1 MIKLKLEGAQ
11 RACTPEETLDRM
23 RPHLYAAG
31 ITRIGDIT
39 GMDRSGI
46 PVAQAIRPDAYR
58 LAVDSGKGMT
68 PAAARCSAMM
78 EAFERSVGESFI
90 TTVKAKGNDI
100 QNAETRFQ
108 LLKGG
113 AYNPDV
119 ELEWAEAY
127 GIKSGTQFLVPAP
140 AVRLASKQHLWPLFG
155 CAFTST
161 SNGLSSGNTL
171 EEAIAGGLYE
181 VIERDQV
188 SCCFGGKKLGRKVDL
203 EVAQSESVGDL
214 IERLR
219 SKDIFP
225 VLFDCTFDF
234 GVPVYVAYLYDSER
248 NTGLYKGYACHLDP
262 VVAQCRAIC
271 EAVQSRTVW
280 MAGSRDDITH
290 ESFVKSKQDDNAST
304 LASLLLEKPNVRLD
318 AHEDCSKK
326 TFSEDVDALLL
337 RFERLGLPEPLL
349 KTFEHQYPCSVVRVL
364 APSLEGYMHAFG
376 QLGERV
382 FK

>member
-1 MIKLKLEGAQ
+1 MKLKLEGAQ
-11 RACTPEETLDRM
+11 RACTPEETLARM
-23 RPHLYAAG
+23 SPHLYAAG
-31 ITRIGDIT
+31 ITRIGEIT

-58 LAVDSGKGMT
+58 LSVDSGKGMT

-78 EAFERSVGESFI
+78 EAFERAVAESFVS
-90 TTVKAKGNDI
+90 TVMARGTESSI
-100 QNAETRFQ
+100 CETRFQ

-113 AYNPDV
+113 FYDPST
-119 ELEWAEAY
+119 EIEWTDAY
-127 GIKSGTQFLVPAP
+127 GISSNTMHLVPA
-140 AVRLASKQHLWPLFG
+140 ATVKLASKQSLWPIFK

-188 SCCFGGKKLGRKVDL
+188 SCCFGSKKPNRRVDL
-203 EVAQSESVGDL
+203 DSAQSESVGSL
-214 IERLR
+214 VERLR
-219 SKDIFP
+219 SVGIFP
-225 VLFDCTFDF
+225 VLFDCTLDF
-234 GVPVYVAYLYDSER
+234 KVPVYVAYLYDAER
-248 NTGLYKGYACHLDP
+248 HTGLYKGYACHLDP

-290 ESFVKSKQDDNAST
+290 ESFTKSKETDNSDT
-304 LASLLLEKPNVRLD
+304 LKSLLSEEPKIKLD
-318 AHEDCSKK
+318 AHDDMSGK
-326 TFSEDVDALLL
+326 TFADDIKTLLSRFDA
-337 RFERLGLPEPLL
+337 LGLPEPLV
-349 KTFEHQYPCSVVRVL
+349 KEFEHSYPCSVVRIL

-376 QLGERV
+376 QLGERALG
-382 FK
+382 